1 VTPPNPISRLRF
13 IVYGVVQGV
22 GFRPF
27 VYRLANELSLFGW
40 VRNDAQ
46 GVTIEVEGS
55 ADRLASFRERLP
67 DEKPPHSAIYSL
79 EAVQLEPAGY
89 ESFTIISSQ
98 PSAISHQPSAIILP
112 DIATCPDCLNELFN
126 PADRRHHYPFINC
139 THCGPRYSI
148 ITALPYD
155 RPNTTMAGFQM
166 CDACRAEYDNPADR
180 RFHAQPIACAN
191 CGPQLELWNPRGEV
205 LNISHD
211 ALLAAAEAIRSGMVV
226 AVKGLGG
233 FHLMVDARERNDDAV
248 TRLRRLKR
256 REEKPFALMYPSLAA
271 IEGDCVVDPIAHNI
285 LLSPAS
291 PILLLPKRSAISDS
305 PLPSSPKIRKRGG
318 IKHSSAHPLSP
329 LIAPSNPYLGVML
342 PYTPLHHLLMMEL
355 GFPVVATSGNLSEEP
370 ICTDERDALERLA
383 GIADLFLVH
392 NRPITRH
399 VDDSIVRIMMGREML
414 LRRARGYAPLPM
426 VLKQPMPPLLAVGG
440 HLKNTIAVASSDKVF
455 VSQHIG
461 DLETAA
467 AYDALT
473 RASADLQRMYAVQP
487 KLIACDRHPDYLST
501 QFARESG
508 LPNVPVQHHLAHI
521 LACMAENELTGEAL
535 GVAWD
540 GAGYGDDGTVWGGE
554 FLKVNLPDCNGAVEC
569 CRVAHLRTFPLPG
582 GDQAAREPRRSA
594 LGLLYG
600 LFGADS
606 FKMTDLP
613 PIKAFNSHELPI
625 IAAALEK
632 RLNCPI
638 TSSAGRLFD
647 AVASLLDLR
656 QFNRYEGQAAMEL
669 EFLAMQSGEE
679 TAYHL
684 NLPAAHYHKD
694 SRTNEPLVLDFRPV
708 ICDIIDDLKSSV
720 SGPTIARRFHN
731 TLVEMI
737 IGVARLIGI
746 PAVFLSG
753 GCFQNRLLLESA
765 VHSLQTANFHPY
777 WHQRIPPNDG
787 GIALG
792 QAVYASRIAR

>member
-1 VTPPNPISRLRF
+1 M
-13 IVYGVVQGV
+13 
-22 GFRPF
+22 
-27 VYRLANELSLFGW
+27 
-40 VRNDAQ
+40 RNDAQ
-46 GVTIEVEGS
+46 GVTIEVEGK
-55 ADRLASFRERLP
+55 ADRLASFRDRLP
-67 DEKPPHSAIYSL
+67 DEKPPHSSIYSL
-79 EAVQLEPAGY
+79 EAVQLELAGY

-112 DIATCPDCLNELFN
+112 DIATCPDCLDELVN
-126 PADRRHHYPFINC
+126 PADRRYHYPFINC
-139 THCGPRYSI
+139 THCGPRFSI

-180 RFHAQPIACAN
+180 RFHAQPIACHD
-191 CGPQLELWNPRGEV
+191 CGPQLELWNPTGEV
-205 LNISHD
+205 LNIRHD
-211 ALLAAAEAIRSGMVV
+211 ALLAAAEAIRSGEIA

-233 FHLMVDARERNDDAV
+233 FHLMVDARNDDAV
-248 TRLRRLKR
+248 CRLRRLKR

-271 IEGDCVVDPIAHNI
+271 VENDCSVDHVERNL

-291 PILLLPKRSAISDS
+291 PIILLPRH
-305 PLPSSPKIRKRGG
+305 PK
-318 IKHSSAHPLSP
+318 PLSHSGTQELWNSGTHALMHSCTRALSP
-329 LIAPSNPYLGVML
+329 SLAPGNPYLGVML

-383 GIADLFLVH
+383 GVADLFLVH
-392 NRPITRH
+392 NRPIVRH

-414 LRRARGYAPLPM
+414 LRRARGYAPLPV

-467 AYDALT
+467 AYDAFNST
-473 RASADLQRMYAVQP
+473 TSDLQRMYAVQP
-487 KLIACDRHPDYLST
+487 KLLACDRHPDYLST
-501 QFARESG
+501 QFAQESG
-508 LPNVPVQHHLAHI
+508 LPVVFVQHHLAHI
-521 LACMAENELTGEAL
+521 LACMAENELTGEVL

-540 GAGYGDDGTVWGGE
+540 GTGYGDDGTVWGGE
-554 FLKVNLPDCNGAVEC
+554 FLAVNLPTDGGAVEHR
-569 CRVAHLRTFPLPG
+569 RVAHLRTFPLPG

-594 LGLLYG
+594 IGLLYEQ
-600 LFGADS
+600 FSDDA

-613 PIKAFNSHELPI
+613 PIRAFNSHELPI

-669 EFLAMQSGEE
+669 EFLAMQSEE
-679 TAYHL
+679 EAAYHF
-684 NLPAAHYHKD
+684 NLPAAHYPKD
-694 SRTNEPLVLDFRPV
+694 SPTNESLVLDFRPA
-708 ICDIIDDLKSSV
+708 ICDIIDDLKSGV

-731 TLVEMI
+731 TLVKMI
-737 IGVARLIGI
+737 VEVARLMSI
-746 PAVFLSG
+746 PAVILSG

-765 VHSLQTANFHPY
+765 VHGLRTAIFRPY

-792 QAVYASRIAR
+792 QVVYASRIAR